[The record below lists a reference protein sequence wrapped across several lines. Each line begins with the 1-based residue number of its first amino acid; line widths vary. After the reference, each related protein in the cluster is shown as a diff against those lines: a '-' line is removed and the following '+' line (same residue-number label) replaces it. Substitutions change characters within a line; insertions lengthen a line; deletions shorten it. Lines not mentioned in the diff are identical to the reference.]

1 MLFSNWLS
9 SLKYHLLLRGNARA
23 RRGRRRAR
31 STPELMQLE
40 DLCLLSAF
48 VPTFPTNP
56 TTGLPMGTMQSQG
69 LGSVVYAFPQDPNH
83 PDPTLPAAKLFT
95 IMNNSSDV
103 IFPILYG
110 SNSTA
115 DLTAGQVVRVDGQWW
130 DRLYGHLQCN
140 FQQ

>member
-69 LGSVVYAFPQDPNH
+69 LGSVVYSVRPRSEQSESE
-83 PDPTLPAAKLFT
+83 PA
-95 IMNNSSDV
+95 
-103 IFPILYG
+103 G
-110 SNSTA
+110 SQA
-115 DLTAGQVVRVDGQWW
+115 RYD
-130 DRLYGHLQCN
+130 HE
-140 FQQ
+140 

>member
-1 MLFSNWLS
+1 MLCSNRRF
-9 SLKYHLLLRGNARA
+9 SLKYYLLLRGNAGA

-56 TTGLPMGTMQSQG
+56 ATGLPMGTMQAQG

-83 PDPTLPAAKLFT
+83 PEPTLPAAKLFT
-95 IMNNSSDV
+95 IMNNSSDA

-115 DLTAGQVVRVDGQWW
+115 DLTAGQVVRV
-130 DRLYGHLQCN
+130 
-140 FQQ
+140 

>member
-56 TTGLPMGTMQSQG
+56 ATVSPPHGNHAIARPG
-69 LGSVVYAFPQDPNH
+69 LGGLQLPPRSEQSESV
-83 PDPTLPAAKLFT
+83 PAGSQA
-95 IMNNSSDV
+95 
-103 IFPILYG
+103 LY
-110 SNSTA
+110 
-115 DLTAGQVVRVDGQWW
+115 D
-130 DRLYGHLQCN
+130 HE
-140 FQQ
+140 